1 MASHNYERLSGQD
14 HSFLAFEEPGLYMHV
29 SGTQIF
35 ELGPLE
41 TQGGGVDFKRIQGFI
56 ESVLH
61 RIPRYRQKLAWI
73 PIEDRPVWIDDAD
86 FDLGYHVRHTS
97 LPKPGTEAQLR
108 KLAARV
114 MAQHLDRQRP
124 LWEIW
129 VVEGLE
135 NDRFAMISK
144 VHHCMIDGS
153 SGVDISMILQSTDP
167 NATEVEPPPPFVP
180 RRAPTA
186 RELFTDAVWHRAGAP
201 FRALR
206 GWQDFRN
213 EADDLGEEIRVR
225 AKAIADMYAAQM
237 SAASETPING
247 DIGPHRIFHWWNV
260 PLARVKE
267 VRRAL
272 DCTVNDLVLTVVT
285 SAFRAYF
292 MRRRVDPDRLDFRIQ
307 APVSMRSE
315 EEKGKLGNRVS
326 AWVVPLPLGEEDPIR
341 QLAEIRET
349 TQKLKES
356 RQALGVEMMMS
367 VMEGLPPA
375 ILTLAARGAS
385 TGVNSIVTNVPGPQ
399 FPLYLLGAELLAMY
413 PQVPLLKNI
422 GLGIALLSYNG
433 SMGWGFNAD
442 LGHVPDLEDFV
453 ACIEAAF
460 DRIAGIALGDEAKA
474 RPKTRSRAS
483 AKPKAKPKP
492 ARPER
497 GPASA

>member
-1 MASHNYERLSGQD
+1 MSYTYDRLSAQD
-14 HSFLAFEEPGLYMHV
+14 HSFLVFEEPGLYMHV

-41 TQGGGVDFKRIQGFI
+41 ARGGGVDYERVRDFI

-97 LPKPGTEAQLR
+97 LPQPGTEAQLR

-114 MAQHLDRQRP
+114 MAQHLDRERP

-153 SGVDISMILQSTDP
+153 SGVDVSMILQSPDP
-167 NATEVEPPPPFVP
+167 DATEVEAPPPFVP
-180 RRAPTA
+180 RPTPTS
-186 RELFTDAVWHRAGAP
+186 RDLLTDAVWHRLGAP

-206 GWQDFRN
+206 GWQSFRD
-213 EADDLGEEIRVR
+213 EAEDLGDEIRVR
-225 AKAIADMYAAQM
+225 AKAIADMYSSQM
-237 SAASETPING
+237 SAASDTPING
-247 DIGPHRIFHWWNV
+247 DIGPHRVFDWWTI
-260 PLARVKE
+260 PLDRVKE

-285 SAFRAYF
+285 GAFRDYF
-292 MRRRVDPDRLDFRIQ
+292 LHRRVDPGRLDFRVQ
-307 APVSMRSE
+307 TPVSMRSE
-315 EEKGKLGNRVS
+315 EEKGKLGNCIS
-326 AWVVPLPLGEEDPIR
+326 AWVVPLPLGEEDPLR
-341 QLAEIRET
+341 QLAEIHET
-349 TQKLKES
+349 TQSLKES

-375 ILTLAARGAS
+375 LLTLAARGAS

-399 FPLYLLGAELLAMY
+399 FPLYLLGAKLLNMY
-413 PQVPLLKNI
+413 PQVPLLKNV

-433 SMGWGFNAD
+433 NMGWGFNAD
-442 LGHVPDLEDFV
+442 LGRVPDLRDFV
-453 ACIEAAF
+453 AYVESSFERVAK
-460 DRIAGIALGDEAKA
+460 IALQDA
-474 RPKTRSRAS
+474 PKPRT
-483 AKPKAKPKP
+483 KAKPQAGTK
-492 ARPER
+492 AKDER
-497 GPASA
+497 RAGA